1 MRDKGII
8 VLTAVVSLG
17 MIVASLLASTMQ
29 RMVVI
34 PVTIVSVIFL
44 IILLAQNQ
52 KISHL
57 TEKLEQ
63 IVFIVTLII
72 IAISFAVLYKPM

>member
-1 MRDKGII
+1 MNDKGII
-8 VLTAVVSLG
+8 VLTALVSLG
-17 MIVASLLASTMQ
+17 MIIASFLASSMQ

-34 PVTIVSVIFL
+34 PVTIVNVIFL

-57 TEKLEQ
+57 SEKIEQ

-72 IAISFAVLYKPM
+72 IAISFAFLYKPM